1 MVKKIQKISDK
12 LSKVYENYT
21 INMYDNGYML
31 DVGGNDSNGDCKS
44 AKIMVGTID
53 ELVVL
58 IKEVSEMERT

>member
-1 MVKKIQKISDK
+1 
-12 LSKVYENYT
+12 
-21 INMYDNGYML
+21 MYDNGYML

-44 AKIMVGTID
+44 AKIMVATID